1 MKVRKYINSKYFN
14 NIDYHEIKVINKEIG
29 SNDRIIEK
37 IVSITAISNLI
48 NWSFNKKNKVII
60 ENEIEYK
67 VLYLTQNDSRIYLAK
82 GVSYFY
88 DEIAVPK
95 FVSGMSLELLIKK
108 GLVEVGS
115 NVQDVVS
122 MKDKRN
128 EIYLSSILMNWI
140 YIKKIPRIL
149 LAIEIEKGNHY
160 LYSADNY
167 TSHLKQLTFESN
179 EKFYNISFSFEG
191 DEIFYIYNKNDKN
204 VGIFKLNILTKQIFK
219 IIDNVNIIKFK
230 VFSKEKLIYEEKS
243 GLNNNLCIVD
253 IKTLKSTYFMKDIKY
268 DIGELGCS
276 NNSIYFSI
284 KDNIQ
289 SKVLILNNK
298 GERIGTILGEYRNI
312 IFIEK
317 NNTVIGLKDKH
328 IHIINL
334 KSMAIKKV
342 KFNYIN
348 IVEYKLLSINN
359 LIIKGEWNGIYQ
371 LISLNIETL
380 EENLIFKIANEIGTY
395 FIENENEI
403 IISCREDNKW
413 ILKKIKLLDSVE
425 NLGGIVGNVIN
436 MIVRGA

>member
-14 NIDYHEIKVINKEIG
+14 NIDYHEIKVINKEID

-48 NWSFNKKNKVII
+48 NWNFNKKNKIII

-82 GVSYFY
+82 GMSYFY
-88 DEIAVPK
+88 DEIVIPK
-95 FVSGMSLELLIKK
+95 LVNGMSLELLIKK
-108 GLVEVGS
+108 GLIEVGS
-115 NVQDVVS
+115 NIQDVVS
-122 MKDKRN
+122 MKDRRN

-149 LAIEIEKGNHY
+149 LAIEIEKGSHY

-167 TSHLKQLTFESN
+167 ASQLKQLTFESN

-204 VGIFKLNILTKQIFK
+204 IGIFKLNIVTKKIVK
-219 IIDNVNIIKFK
+219 IIENTNIIKFK
-230 VFSKEKLIYEEKS
+230 VLSKDKLIYEEKS
-243 GLNNNLCIVD
+243 DLSNNLCIVD
-253 IKTLKSTYFMKDIKY
+253 INTLQSTYFMKDIKY

-284 KDNIQ
+284 KDNMQ
-289 SKVLILNNK
+289 NKVLILNNN

-312 IFIEK
+312 IFIKK
-317 NNTVIGLKDKH
+317 NNTAIGLKDKH

-334 KSMAIKKV
+334 QSMNIKKV

-380 EENLIFKIANEIGTY
+380 EENLIFKIENEIGTY
-395 FIENENEI
+395 FVENENEI

-413 ILKKIKLLDSVE
+413 ILKKIKFLDSVE